1 MATSIKQISE
11 RDTMGHKK
19 LRKTVM
25 KRSSISCVITSDFP
39 IKHKT
44 SYFAHQMHHRE
55 NRGVGLKEKLEMG
68 ASESSSK

>member
-1 MATSIKQISE
+1 
-11 RDTMGHKK
+11 
-19 LRKTVM
+19 M
-25 KRSSISCVITSDFP
+25 KRSSISCVIASDFP